1 MKFLVA
7 LLLSAVLAMGGS
19 VIAAENKTEKPA
31 NPAAKTDA
39 KAETKKDEAAPVK
52 AAVDPEKTVVTV
64 NGSEIKEKDIAPEIN
79 ARLEAQVQKM
89 AGMGWPMNE
98 ETREMMRDQMRDNVV
113 EMLIEKQLINESLK
127 AKKIEVKDADVDAR
141 FDEMVQEFVK
151 ESGKKAEEVDAE
163 LAKMGVTQANIKDQ
177 IRLQAGVEK
186 LFEADASYKTVG
198 DEDAKKF
205 YDSNPQ
211 SFQHPEQVQASHI
224 LIKVDQN
231 ADEATKK
238 AAKTKC
244 EDLLKKVKAGGDFA
258 ALAKENSE
266 CPSKEKGG
274 DLGMFEKGKMVKPFE
289 DAAFAMKVG
298 DVSDIV
304 ETQFGYHII
313 KLTNKQQAKTDS
325 FDDVKPKIV
334 QYLKGQQMS
343 QFFGKLRQELKD
355 KAKLEWSAEEKA
367 RRDAKEAK
375 EKERQQQMQIPQ
387 MPAQPEK

>member
-31 NPAAKTDA
+31 DPAAKTDA
-39 KAETKKDEAAPVK
+39 KAEPKKDEAAPAK

-64 NGSEIKEKDIAPEIN
+64 NGKEIKEKAIAPEIN

-89 AGMGWPMNE
+89 AAMGWPMNE
-98 ETREMMRDQMRDNVV
+98 ETREMMREQMRDSVV
-113 EMLIEKQLINESLK
+113 DMLIEKQLINETLK

-163 LAKMGVTQANIKDQ
+163 LDKMGVTRANIKEQ
-177 IRLQAGVEK
+177 IRLQTGIEK
-186 LFEADASYKTVG
+186 LFEADPSYKAVS

-205 YDSNPQ
+205 YDESPQ
-211 SFQHPEQVQASHI
+211 NFQHPEQVQASHI

-258 ALAKENSE
+258 ALAKENSD

-274 DLGMFEKGKMVKPFE
+274 DLGMFEKGKMVPQFE
-289 DAAFAMKVG
+289 QAAFAMKVG

-313 KLTNKQQAKTDS
+313 KLTNKQEAKTDS
-325 FDDVKPKIV
+325 FADVKPKIV
-334 QYLKGQQMS
+334 QYLKGRQMN
-343 QFFGKLRQELKD
+343 QFFETLRQEMKD
-355 KAKLEWSAEEKA
+355 KAKVEWSADEKA
-367 RRDAKEAK
+367 RREAK
-375 EKERQQQMQIPQ
+375 EKERQQQMQVPQ
-387 MPAQPEK
+387 MPVQPEN

>member
-19 VIAAENKTEKPA
+19 VIAAEKKTEKPA
-31 NPAAKTDA
+31 DPAAKTDA
-39 KAETKKDEAAPVK
+39 KAETKKDQAAPAK
-52 AAVDPEKTVVTV
+52 AAVDPEKTIVTV
-64 NGSEIKEKDIAPEIN
+64 NGKEIKEKAIAPEIN

-89 AGMGWPMNE
+89 AAMGWPMNE
-98 ETREMMRDQMRDNVV
+98 ETREMMREQMRDSVV
-113 EMLIEKQLINESLK
+113 DMMIEKQLINETLK

-151 ESGKKAEEVDAE
+151 ESGKKAEDVDAE
-163 LAKMGVTQANIKDQ
+163 LAKMGVTRANIKEQ
-177 IRLQAGVEK
+177 IRLQTGIER
-186 LFEADASYKTVG
+186 LFEADPSYKAVS
-198 DEDAKKF
+198 DEDARKF
-205 YDSNPQ
+205 YDESPQ
-211 SFQHPEQVQASHI
+211 NFQHPEQVQASHI

-231 ADEATKK
+231 ADEATRK

-258 ALAKENSE
+258 ALAKENSD

-313 KLTNKQQAKTDS
+313 KLTNKQEARTDS
-325 FDDVKPKIV
+325 FADVKPKIV
-334 QYLKGQQMS
+334 QYLKGRQMN
-343 QFFGKLRQELKD
+343 QFVETLRQELKD
-355 KAKLEWSAEEKA
+355 KAKVEWSADEKA
-367 RRDAKEAK
+367 RREAK
-375 EKERQQQMQIPQ
+375 EKERQQQMQVPQ
-387 MPAQPEK
+387 MPAQPEN

>member
-19 VIAAENKTEKPA
+19 VIAAEKKTEKPA
-31 NPAAKTDA
+31 APAAKTDA
-39 KAETKKDEAAPVK
+39 KAETKKDQAAPAQ
-52 AAVDPEKTVVTV
+52 AAVDPEKTIVTV
-64 NGSEIKEKDIAPEIN
+64 NGKEIKEKAIAPEIN

-89 AGMGWPMNE
+89 AAMGWPMNE
-98 ETREMMRDQMRDNVV
+98 ETREMMREQMRDSVV
-113 EMLIEKQLINESLK
+113 DMMIEKQLINETLK

-151 ESGKKAEEVDAE
+151 ESGKKAEDVDAE
-163 LAKMGVTQANIKDQ
+163 LAKMGVTRANIKEQ
-177 IRLQAGVEK
+177 IRLQTGIEK
-186 LFEADASYKTVG
+186 LFEADPSYKAVS
-198 DEDAKKF
+198 DEDARKF
-205 YDSNPQ
+205 YDESPQ
-211 SFQHPEQVQASHI
+211 NFQHPEQVQASHI

-238 AAKTKC
+238 AAKAKC

-258 ALAKENSE
+258 ALAKENSD

-313 KLTNKQQAKTDS
+313 KLTNKQEARTDS
-325 FDDVKPKIV
+325 FADVKPKIV
-334 QYLKGQQMS
+334 QYLKGRQMN
-343 QFFGKLRQELKD
+343 QFVETLRKELKD
-355 KAKLEWSAEEKA
+355 KAKVEWSADEKA
-367 RRDAKEAK
+367 RREAK
-375 EKERQQQMQIPQ
+375 EKERQQQMQVPQ
-387 MPAQPEK
+387 MPAQPEN

>member
-31 NPAAKTDA
+31 APAAKTDA
-39 KAETKKDEAAPVK
+39 KAETKKDEAAPAK
-52 AAVDPEKTVVTV
+52 AAVDPEKTIVTV
-64 NGSEIKEKDIAPEIN
+64 NGKEIKEKAIAPEIN

-98 ETREMMRDQMRDNVV
+98 ETREMMREQMRDGVV
-113 EMLIEKQLINESLK
+113 DMLIEKQLINETLK

-151 ESGKKAEEVDAE
+151 ESGKKAEDVDAE
-163 LAKMGVTQANIKDQ
+163 LSRMGVSRANIKEQ
-177 IRLQAGVEK
+177 IRLQTGIEK
-186 LFEADASYKTVG
+186 LFEADPSYKAVS

-205 YDSNPQ
+205 YDESPQ
-211 SFQHPEQVQASHI
+211 NFQHPEQVQASHI

-238 AAKTKC
+238 AAKAKC

-258 ALAKENSE
+258 ALAKENSD
-266 CPSKEKGG
+266 CPSKDKGG
-274 DLGMFEKGKMVKPFE
+274 DLGMFEKGKMVPQFE
-289 DAAFAMKVG
+289 QAAFAMKVG

-313 KLTNKQQAKTDS
+313 KLTNKQEAKTDS
-325 FDDVKPKIV
+325 FADVKPKIV
-334 QYLKGQQMS
+334 QYLKGKQMG
-343 QFFGKLRQELKD
+343 QFFETLRQELKD
-355 KAKLEWSAEEKA
+355 KAKVEWSADEKA
-367 RRDAKEAK
+367 HREAK

-387 MPAQPEK
+387 MPAQPEN

>member
-19 VIAAENKTEKPA
+19 VIAAEKKTEKPA
-31 NPAAKTDA
+31 DPAAKTDA
-39 KAETKKDEAAPVK
+39 KAETKKDQAAPAQ
-52 AAVDPEKTVVTV
+52 AAVDPEKTIVTV
-64 NGSEIKEKDIAPEIN
+64 NGKEIKEKAIAPEIN

-89 AGMGWPMNE
+89 AAMGWPMNE
-98 ETREMMRDQMRDNVV
+98 ETREMMREQMRDSVV
-113 EMLIEKQLINESLK
+113 DMMIEKQLINETLK

-151 ESGKKAEEVDAE
+151 ESGKKAEDVDAE
-163 LAKMGVTQANIKDQ
+163 LAKMGVTRANIKEQ
-177 IRLQAGVEK
+177 IRLQTGIEK
-186 LFEADASYKTVG
+186 LFEADPSYKAVS
-198 DEDAKKF
+198 DEDARKF
-205 YDSNPQ
+205 YDESPQ
-211 SFQHPEQVQASHI
+211 NFQHPEQVQASHI

-238 AAKTKC
+238 AAKAKC

-258 ALAKENSE
+258 ALAKENSD

-313 KLTNKQQAKTDS
+313 KLTNKQEAKTDS
-325 FDDVKPKIV
+325 FADVKPKIV
-334 QYLKGQQMS
+334 QYLKGRQMN
-343 QFFGKLRQELKD
+343 QFVETLRKELKD
-355 KAKLEWSAEEKA
+355 KAKVEWSADEKA
-367 RRDAKEAK
+367 RREAK
-375 EKERQQQMQIPQ
+375 EKERQQQMQVPQ
-387 MPAQPEK
+387 MPAQPEN

>member
-19 VIAAENKTEKPA
+19 VIAAEKKTEKPA
-31 NPAAKTDA
+31 DPAAKTDA
-39 KAETKKDEAAPVK
+39 KAETKKDQAAPAK
-52 AAVDPEKTVVTV
+52 AAVDPEKTIVTV
-64 NGSEIKEKDIAPEIN
+64 NGKEIKEKAIAPEIN

-89 AGMGWPMNE
+89 AAMGWPMNE
-98 ETREMMRDQMRDNVV
+98 ETREMMREQMRDSVV
-113 EMLIEKQLINESLK
+113 DMMIEKQLINETLK

-151 ESGKKAEEVDAE
+151 ESGKKAEDVDAE
-163 LAKMGVTQANIKDQ
+163 LAKMGVTRANIKEQ
-177 IRLQAGVEK
+177 IRLQTGIEK
-186 LFEADASYKTVG
+186 LFEADPSYKAVS
-198 DEDAKKF
+198 DEDARKF
-205 YDSNPQ
+205 YDESPQ
-211 SFQHPEQVQASHI
+211 NFQHPEQVQASHI

-231 ADEATKK
+231 ADEATRK

-258 ALAKENSE
+258 ALAKENSD

-313 KLTNKQQAKTDS
+313 KLTNKQEARTDS
-325 FDDVKPKIV
+325 FADVKPKIV
-334 QYLKGQQMS
+334 QYLKGRQMN
-343 QFFGKLRQELKD
+343 QFVETLRQELKD
-355 KAKLEWSAEEKA
+355 KAKVEWSADEKA
-367 RRDAKEAK
+367 RREAK
-375 EKERQQQMQIPQ
+375 EKERQQQMQVPQ
-387 MPAQPEK
+387 MPAQPEN

>member
-19 VIAAENKTEKPA
+19 VIAAEKKSEKPA
-31 NPAAKTDA
+31 DPAAKTDA
-39 KAETKKDEAAPVK
+39 KTQTNKDDAAP
-52 AAVDPEKTVVTV
+52 ANAQVDLEKTVVTV
-64 NGSEIKEKDIAPEIN
+64 NGKEIKEKAIAPEIN
-79 ARLEAQVQKM
+79 ARLEAQVQRM
-89 AGMGWPMNE
+89 AAMGWPMNE
-98 ETREMMRDQMRDNVV
+98 ETRQMMRDQMRDSVV
-113 EMLIEKQLINESLK
+113 DMLIEKQLINETLQ

-151 ESGKKAEEVDAE
+151 ESGKKAEEVDDE
-163 LAKMGVTQANIKDQ
+163 LAKMGVTRANIKDQ
-177 IRLQAGVEK
+177 IRLQAGIEK
-186 LFEADASYKTVG
+186 LFEADPSYKAVS

-205 YDSNPQ
+205 YDQSPQ
-211 SFQHPEQVQASHI
+211 NFQHPEQVQASHI

-238 AAKTKC
+238 AARAKC

-258 ALAKENSE
+258 ALAKENSD

-274 DLGMFEKGKMVKPFE
+274 DLGMFERGKMVKPFE

-313 KLTNKQQAKTDS
+313 KLTGRQEAKTDS
-325 FDDVKPKIV
+325 FAEVKPKIV
-334 QYLKGQQMS
+334 QYLKGRQMN
-343 QFFGKLRQELKD
+343 QFFETLRKELKD

-367 RRDAKEAK
+367 RRDAKE
-375 EKERQQQMQIPQ
+375 KERQQQMQIPQ
-387 MPAQPEK
+387 MPAQPEN

>member
-31 NPAAKTDA
+31 APAAKTDA
-39 KAETKKDEAAPVK
+39 KAETKKDEAAPAK
-52 AAVDPEKTVVTV
+52 AAVDPEKTIVTV
-64 NGSEIKEKDIAPEIN
+64 NGKEIKEKAIAPEIN

-98 ETREMMRDQMRDNVV
+98 ETREMMREQMRDSVV
-113 EMLIEKQLINESLK
+113 DMLIEKQLINETLK

-163 LAKMGVTQANIKDQ
+163 LAKMGVSRTNIKEQ
-177 IRLQAGVEK
+177 IRLQTGIEK
-186 LFEADASYKTVG
+186 LFEADPSYKAVS

-205 YDSNPQ
+205 YDESPQ
-211 SFQHPEQVQASHI
+211 NFQHPEQVQASHI
-224 LIKVDQN
+224 LIKVEQT
-231 ADEATKK
+231 ADEAAKK
-238 AAKTKC
+238 AAKAKC

-258 ALAKENSE
+258 ALAKENSD
-266 CPSKEKGG
+266 CPSKDKGG

-289 DAAFAMKVG
+289 EAAFAMKVG

-313 KLTNKQQAKTDS
+313 KLTNKQEAKTDS
-325 FDDVKPKIV
+325 FADVKPKIV
-334 QYLKGQQMS
+334 QYLKGRQMN
-343 QFFGKLRQELKD
+343 QFFETLRQEMKG
-355 KAKLEWSAEEKA
+355 KAKVEWSADEKA
-367 RRDAKEAK
+367 RREAK
-375 EKERQQQMQIPQ
+375 EKERQQQMQVPQ
-387 MPAQPEK
+387 MPVQPEN

>member
-19 VIAAENKTEKPA
+19 VIAAEKKTEKPA
-31 NPAAKTDA
+31 DPAAKTDA
-39 KAETKKDEAAPVK
+39 KAETKKDEAAPAQ
-52 AAVDPEKTVVTV
+52 AAVDPEKTIVTV
-64 NGSEIKEKDIAPEIN
+64 NGKEIKEKAIAPEIN

-89 AGMGWPMNE
+89 AAMGWPMNE
-98 ETREMMRDQMRDNVV
+98 ETREMMREQMRDSVV
-113 EMLIEKQLINESLK
+113 DMMIEKQLINETLK

-151 ESGKKAEEVDAE
+151 ESGKKAEDVDAE
-163 LAKMGVTQANIKDQ
+163 LAKMGVTRANIKEQ
-177 IRLQAGVEK
+177 IRLQTGIEK
-186 LFEADASYKTVG
+186 LFEADPSYKAVS
-198 DEDAKKF
+198 DEDARKF
-205 YDSNPQ
+205 YDESPQ
-211 SFQHPEQVQASHI
+211 NFQHPEQVQASHI

-231 ADEATKK
+231 ADEATRK
-238 AAKTKC
+238 AAKAKC

-258 ALAKENSE
+258 ALAKENSD

-313 KLTNKQQAKTDS
+313 KLTNKQEARTDS
-325 FDDVKPKIV
+325 FADVKPKIV
-334 QYLKGQQMS
+334 QYLKGRQMN
-343 QFFGKLRQELKD
+343 QFVETLRKELKD
-355 KAKLEWSAEEKA
+355 KAKVEWSADEKA
-367 RRDAKEAK
+367 RREAK
-375 EKERQQQMQIPQ
+375 EKERQQQMQVPQ
-387 MPAQPEK
+387 MPAQPEN